1 MKNKKR
7 LLVLAIIFVTAL
19 LAIVTIEST
28 DFDLELVV
36 DQSDSTVEA
45 ETVTLKGKLIKLPF
59 DFYFANGILKIDDI
73 SYRINKYS
81 KESSRYGE
89 LYSMELEESDYGS
102 FVTGNVLLSGDITD
116 SKALSMNITINKLNL
131 NTGFSYSEVINCQS
145 SNR

>member
-1 MKNKKR
+1 MKNNKR

-28 DFDLELVV
+28 DFDLQFSV
-36 DQSDSTVEA
+36 DQNDSTIDA
-45 ETVTLKGKLIKLPF
+45 ETVTLKGNLIKLPF
-59 DFYFANGILKIDDI
+59 DFYFANGSLKIDDN

-81 KESSRYGE
+81 KESSRYGD
-89 LYSMELEESDYGS
+89 LYSMELEESDYES
-102 FVTGNVLLSGDITD
+102 IVTGNVLLSGDITD
-116 SKALSMNITINKLNL
+116 SKALSMNITINKMNM

>member
-28 DFDLELVV
+28 DFDLKFSV
-36 DQSDSTVEA
+36 DQNDSTIDA

-59 DFYFANGILKIDDI
+59 DFYFANGSLKIDDK

-81 KESSRYGE
+81 KESNRYGD
-89 LYSMELEESDYGS
+89 LYSMELEDSDYGS
-102 FVTGNVLLSGDITD
+102 FVTGNVLLNGDITD
-116 SKALSMNITINKLNL
+116 SKVESIYITIQKMNM
-131 NTGFSYSEVINCQS
+131 NTGFSYSEVINCQIA
-145 SNR
+145 NR